1 VFASLFDARRRS
13 QELTVKRL
21 LERLAKVV
29 PIDKLPLTWDA
40 TGYTSDPFNMSAR
53 TESFPGWEGEL
64 PAKEEARVIAE
75 LLEATSG
82 DRLLDVGCGYG
93 RHDLVLARDYAL
105 RVTGVDISSGLIE
118 TARRLAR
125 EAGLSIDYKV
135 KHGRDLD
142 WHEEFDHAI
151 IAFNTFSVFSP
162 DDAPAALRGVRRALR
177 KSGRL
182 FMDLDNKPYN
192 CRYGT
197 SYRDW
202 RVRPGSLL
210 LQEVY
215 FHHDISV
222 EVNRDLYL
230 DPESDELGEF
240 VVFKRIYAEQDIRD
254 LLSQCGFEV
263 IKVYGNWDLSPLDD
277 NSPKIILAAA
287 RE

>member
-1 VFASLFDARRRS
+1 MFAALFDARWRS

-21 LERLAKVV
+21 LERLTKAV
-29 PIDKLPLTWDA
+29 PIDKLPLIWDA
-40 TGYTSDPFNMSAR
+40 SCYTSDPFNKNAR
-53 TESFPGWEGEL
+53 TESFTGWEGEL
-64 PAKEEARVIAE
+64 PVKEEARVIAE

-93 RHDLVLARDYAL
+93 RHDLVLASDYAL
-105 RVTGVDISSGLIE
+105 TVTGVDISPGLIE

-125 EAGLSIDYKV
+125 EAGLSIDYEV

-142 WHEEFDHAI
+142 WHEEFDHTI
-151 IAFNTFSVFSP
+151 FAFNTFSVFSR
-162 DDAPAALRGVRRALR
+162 DDASPVLRGVHRALR
-177 KSGRL
+177 TGGRL
-182 FMDLDNKPYN
+182 FMDLDNKPHN

-202 RVRPGSLL
+202 RVLPASLL

-230 DPESDELGEF
+230 DPENDELGEF
-240 VVFKRIYAEQDIRD
+240 VVFKRIYSEQDIRD
-254 LLSQCGFEV
+254 LLSQCGFQV

-277 NSPKIILAAA
+277 NSPKIILIAA